1 MHDNAVPRSQP
12 SRQERI
18 YQYAYSRE
26 RYASGGCPPLEFC
39 WTGGR
44 LGQELAGNV
53 FLVDYD
59 NWKDQS
65 MNERKKFKIAPS
77 FNEVMTND
85 FDAVLNAVRG
95 IMPESSFRNPRRAE
109 IRSAAGLL
117 IARASTKRIGEVASR
132 LSTLSLS
139 QRERLE
145 LETSEAIGFLDL
157 PSDLIEANWTVD
169 PYGLRRLADRMSEKI
184 KRGELDELI
193 PVHPRHPRAFAL
205 YPGIISR
212 ALQDLFGMKPGPYGG
227 LIASYA
233 IPWMLGTPYPVLLS
247 KWITYR
253 RKRKPN
259 ANVNDLIRQ
268 AFEFFEK
275 VLRFEMVQ
283 LGKAYTDVLHYVLE
297 KVGLSVRRAEA
308 FDFSLALELGVSTTS
323 GRSFIELGL
332 SRIVATALEQ
342 LFPDSELT
350 VEQAKDKI
358 RGLDVR
364 AVGLSPILVEELRRL
379 DLIPE

>member
-1 MHDNAVPRSQP
+1 
-12 SRQERI
+12 
-18 YQYAYSRE
+18 
-26 RYASGGCPPLEFC
+26 LEFC